1 MGDGGHEAGSAT
13 TTLPAL
19 GAGALVAGP
28 APRMTT
34 PLANRIV
41 DALGVRAWIAGVGL
55 ALALIAALIVREAW
69 LGRLATA
76 IDPPASMHVY
86 LAVVESLLIG
96 YLLAARVST
105 ARAARAALD
114 ALGDA
119 IDLPAARRALV
130 RDVIGRYRRGR
141 YLAAGTAGAVLGIL
155 TPLIVHDAGM
165 DPWNVAT
172 WTPEVAMRR
181 ALAPVAG
188 WFFGTYVL
196 ATYREAQRVSDLAAA
211 LRSIDLFDGE
221 TVAPFGRFGLQVAF
235 RAAGLVSVTAL
246 MVTEGGFGHVVALLM
261 LVAAGA
267 AAAGLLLP
275 VRGLRERICEEK
287 RRELICCREALRRA
301 RDAMLEGRSIVTE
314 HGRLSEVVAYKQLV
328 EAVDEWPIDTPTLL
342 RACGYVGLPMVS
354 WMSGSI
360 GPDAV
365 VGVLES
371 LVR

>member
-1 MGDGGHEAGSAT
+1 MGDGGHEAGSGT
-13 TTLPAL
+13 TALPAL
-19 GAGALVAGP
+19 GVGALATGP
-28 APRMTT
+28 APRMIA

-41 DALGVRAWIAGVGL
+41 DALGVRAWVAGAWL
-55 ALALIAALIVREAW
+55 ALGLIGALIAREAW
-69 LGRLATA
+69 GGRLASAVTA
-76 IDPPASMHVY
+76 PDSLHLY
-86 LAVVESLLIG
+86 LAFVESLLIG

-119 IDLPAARRALV
+119 LDLPPARRAIV
-130 RDVIGRYRRGR
+130 RDAIGRYRRGR
-141 YLAAGTAGAVLGIL
+141 YLAAGTAGAMLGFL
-155 TPLIVHDAGM
+155 TPLIVHDAGI
-165 DPWNVAT
+165 DPWTVAT
-172 WTPEVAMRR
+172 WTPEVGARR
-181 ALAPVAG
+181 SFAPVVG

-196 ATYREAQRVSDLAAA
+196 ATYRESQRVSDLAAA

-246 MVTEGGFGHVVALLM
+246 MITESGFGHVVAILM
-261 LVAAGA
+261 LLAAGA
-267 AAAGLLLP
+267 AAAGLVLP

-287 RRELICCREALRRA
+287 RRELACCREALRRA

-354 WMSGSI
+354 WMSSSI

-365 VGVLES
+365 VSLLES
-371 LVR
+371 LVL